1 MGRMSQD
8 TIFAKIAR
16 REIPAQIVYQDEDV
30 TAFRDVAPAAPVHI
44 LVVPNKIIRSLD
56 EAEPGDERLLG
67 KMLLTAQ
74 KIAREQGIAKDG
86 YRLVINTNADGGQT
100 VFHLHVHILGGQRLG
115 RMA

>member
-1 MGRMSQD
+1 MSQD

-30 TAFRDVAPAAPVHI
+30 TAFRDIAPAAPTHI

-56 EAEPGDERLLG
+56 EAAPEDERLLG

-74 KIAREQGIAKDG
+74 KLAREQGIAKDG
-86 YRLVINTNADGGQT
+86 YRVVINTNGDGGQT
-100 VFHLHVHILGGQRLG
+100 VFHLHLHILGGQRLG
-115 RMA
+115 RMG

>member
-1 MGRMSQD
+1 MSQD

-30 TAFRDVAPAAPVHI
+30 TAFRDIAPAAKVHI
-44 LVVPNKIIRSLD
+44 LVVPNKIIPSLD
-56 EAEPGDERLLG
+56 EAARDDERVLG

-86 YRLVINTNADGGQT
+86 YRVVINTNSDAGQT
-100 VFHLHVHILGGQRLG
+100 VFHLHLHILGGQRLG
-115 RMA
+115 RMG